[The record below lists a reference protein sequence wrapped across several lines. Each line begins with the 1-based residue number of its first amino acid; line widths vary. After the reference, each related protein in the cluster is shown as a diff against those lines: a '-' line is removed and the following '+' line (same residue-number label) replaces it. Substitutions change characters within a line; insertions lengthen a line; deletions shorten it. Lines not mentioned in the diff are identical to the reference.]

1 MIYLTACKSLLFFKG
16 KLFQMKRVIL
26 MVSGKVQQ
34 AGYRDRVVRIGKNLA
49 LSGYAENLSDG
60 RVKIVAEGDEDVLK
74 QLTTTIN
81 IKNTLINV
89 ENVESSDMKA
99 TGEFSGFYK
108 LVKDGETD
116 ERLDTAADLLKE
128 LIGVTNNGFNT
139 INNTMTAGFNKL
151 AHGQDLMLEKQDS
164 MLEKQDSM
172 LEKQDSM
179 LEKQDSMLEKQD
191 SMLEK
196 QDSMLEK
203 QDSMLEKQDTGIN
216 ILEKVHGDTSE
227 IKSTLSKIEVD
238 VKDTRCSL
246 LSYIEEK
253 HQKMEGEIAE
263 IKATLVKIQASG

>member
-1 MIYLTACKSLLFFKG
+1 
-16 KLFQMKRVIL
+16 MKRIIL
-26 MVSGKVQQ
+26 IVSGKVQQ
-34 AGYRDRVVRIGKNLA
+34 AGYRDRVVGIGKNLA

-60 RVKIVAEGDEDVLK
+60 RVKIVAEGDEEVLK
-74 QLTTTIN
+74 QLTAAIN

-89 ENVESSDMKA
+89 DNVESSGREA

-128 LIGVTNNGFNT
+128 LIGATNNGFST
-139 INNTMTAGFNKL
+139 LNNTMTSGFNKL
-151 AHGQDLMLEKQDS
+151 ALGQDKILEKQDR
-164 MLEKQDSM
+164 
-172 LEKQDSM
+172 
-179 LEKQDSMLEKQD
+179 
-191 SMLEK
+191 MLEK

-203 QDSMLEKQDTGIN
+203 QDSMLEKQDTSIN

-227 IKSTLSKIEVD
+227 IKYTLSRIEVD

-253 HQKMEGEIAE
+253 HQKLEGEIAE

>member
-1 MIYLTACKSLLFFKG
+1 
-16 KLFQMKRVIL
+16 MKRIIL

-34 AGYRDRVVRIGKNLA
+34 AGYRDRVVGIGKNLA

-60 RVKIVAEGDEDVLK
+60 RVKIVAEGNEEVLE
-74 QLTTTIN
+74 QLTAAIN

-89 ENVESSDMKA
+89 ENVESSDWEA

-108 LVKDGETD
+108 LVKEGETD

-128 LIGVTNNGFNT
+128 LIGVTNNGFST
-139 INNTMTAGFNKL
+139 LNNTMTSGFNKL
-151 AHGQDLMLEKQDS
+151 ALGQDKILEKQDRMLDKQDS
-164 MLEKQDSM
+164 MLDKQDSM
-172 LEKQDSM
+172 LD
-179 LEKQDSMLEKQD
+179 KQD

-203 QDSMLEKQDTGIN
+203 QDSMLEKQDTSIN

-227 IKSTLSKIEVD
+227 IKSTLSRIEVD
-238 VKDTRCSL
+238 VKDTRYSL
-246 LSYIEEK
+246 SSYIEEK
-253 HQKMEGEIAE
+253 HMKLEGEIAE

>member
-1 MIYLTACKSLLFFKG
+1 
-16 KLFQMKRVIL
+16 MKRIIL

-34 AGYRDRVVRIGKNLA
+34 AGYRDRVVGIGKNLA

-60 RVKIVAEGDEDVLK
+60 RVKIVAEGNEEVLE
-74 QLTTTIN
+74 QLTATIN

-89 ENVESSDMKA
+89 ENVESSDWEA

-108 LVKDGETD
+108 LVKEGETD

-128 LIGVTNNGFNT
+128 LIGVTNNGFST
-139 INNTMTAGFNKL
+139 LNNTMTSGFNKL
-151 AHGQDLMLEKQDS
+151 ALGQDKILEKQDRMLEKQDS
-164 MLEKQDSM
+164 MLD
-172 LEKQDSM
+172 
-179 LEKQDSMLEKQD
+179 KQDSMLEKQD

-203 QDSMLEKQDTGIN
+203 QDSMLEKQDTSID

-227 IKSTLSKIEVD
+227 IKSTLSRIEVD
-238 VKDTRCSL
+238 VKDTRYSL
-246 LSYIEEK
+246 SSYIEEK
-253 HQKMEGEIAE
+253 HQKLEGEIAE

>member
-1 MIYLTACKSLLFFKG
+1 
-16 KLFQMKRVIL
+16 MKRIIL

-34 AGYRDRVVRIGKNLA
+34 AGYRDRVVGMGKNLA

-60 RVKIVAEGDEDVLK
+60 RVKIVAEGDEEVLK
-74 QLTTTIN
+74 QLTAVIN

-89 ENVESSDMKA
+89 ENVESSDREA

-128 LIGVTNNGFNT
+128 LIGATNNGFNT
-139 INNTMTAGFNKL
+139 LNNTMTSGFNKL
-151 AHGQDLMLEKQDS
+151 AHGQDKILEKQDS
-164 MLEKQDSM
+164 MLGKQDSM
-172 LEKQDSM
+172 LG
-179 LEKQDSMLEKQD
+179 KQD

-203 QDSMLEKQDTGIN
+203 QDSMLEKQDTNIN
-216 ILEKVHGDTSE
+216 ILEKVHCDTSE
-227 IKSTLSKIEVD
+227 VKSTLSRIEVD

-253 HQKMEGEIAE
+253 HQKLENEIVE

>member
-1 MIYLTACKSLLFFKG
+1 LGRVGRLPKTMLNLTACQSLLFFKIN
-16 KLFQMKRVIL
+16 LFQMKRIIL

-34 AGYRDRVVRIGKNLA
+34 AGYRDRVVGMGKNLA

-60 RVKIVAEGDEDVLK
+60 RVKIVAEGDEEVLK
-74 QLTTTIN
+74 QLTAVIN

-89 ENVESSDMKA
+89 ENVESSDREA

-128 LIGVTNNGFNT
+128 LIGATNNGFNT
-139 INNTMTAGFNKL
+139 LNNTMTSGFNKL
-151 AHGQDLMLEKQDS
+151 AHGQDKI
-164 MLEKQDSM
+164 
-172 LEKQDSM
+172 
-179 LEKQDSMLEKQD
+179 
-191 SMLEK
+191 LEK

-203 QDSMLEKQDTGIN
+203 QDSMLEKQDTNIN
-216 ILEKVHGDTSE
+216 ILEKVHCDTSE
-227 IKSTLSKIEVD
+227 IKSTLSRIEVD

-253 HQKMEGEIAE
+253 HQKLENEIVE
-263 IKATLVKIQASG
+263 IKATLVKIQASV